1 MPWPSAGKHLGKPTP
16 RLDGSAKV
24 AGRAKYTTDITP
36 AGTLVGVIFRS
47 KWPAARIHAINL
59 EKARAAPGIRAAI
72 VVQPGEH
79 VVRYYGEELAA
90 LAGVSRQAALDA
102 LRLIEVDATPLP
114 FTVNELDAIQP
125 DVPRV
130 VPERPNLGA
139 AETQVT
145 GDVDAAFAA
154 AAAVVESAFTTQVEI
169 HHPLEP
175 HGDTVASDGEEYT
188 AWCSTQGVFQT
199 REDLARILAVPQTKV
214 RVICEHMGGGFGSK
228 IENWAN
234 RVLCAR
240 LAQAAGAP
248 VKLILARSEQALSV
262 GNRPSS
268 FQKLK
273 LAADASGKLTAFEM
287 VMFGTPG
294 HAAGPNDAGGGV
306 IGIPAPYIYP
316 APNTRVRQ
324 SKLAVNAGPA
334 TWMRA
339 PGHPVASFGME
350 SILDEL
356 AAKLGMDPLEIRL
369 KNDPLPLRR
378 REFQIGAEKFGWK
391 EKYRK
396 PGSSP
401 GPVKVGVGCAGAG
414 WMSGGGGTQAE
425 VQVNPDGTVEVRC
438 GTQDLGTGSRT
449 VVAVVAAEML
459 GLEPAQI
466 AVRVGDTRLPPSGL
480 SGGSATTASVAPAIY
495 DACEK
500 TLAEV
505 AKASGVED
513 PRGARWLEACSK
525 IGSNPLVVAGKWREG
540 LSTGGAGGVQFAEVE
555 VDADT
560 GFVKVRKI
568 LCVQDCGTVVNKLTC
583 ESQLNG
589 GIIMGIGYAL
599 YEQRI
604 MDARSGVVLN
614 PNFETYKLT
623 GAADVPEIEIILLDM
638 PERGVIGMGEPATI
652 PTAAAI
658 ANAVANALGV
668 RVTSLPITP
677 DKVLAALGRSPKVT
691 PTPSEGLP
699 LDQAFARVAAAPV
712 VPAAPPATARR
723 RGAYA

>member
-1 MPWPSAGKHLGKPTP
+1 MPWPKETKYLGKPTP
-16 RLDGSAKV
+16 RLDGPAKV
-24 AGRAKYTTDITP
+24 SGRAKYTTDAAP
-36 AGTLVGVIFRS
+36 AGMLYGAILRS
-47 KWPAARIHAINL
+47 KWPAARIRSINL
-59 EKARAAPGIRAAI
+59 EKARSAPGIKAAI
-72 VVQPGEH
+72 PVREGEF

-90 LAGVSRQAALDA
+90 VAGVSRQAVLDA

-125 DVPRV
+125 DAPRV
-130 VPERPNLGA
+130 VSERPNLGA
-139 AETQVT
+139 AETQTT

-154 AAAVVESAFTTQVEI
+154 SAAVVEGTFATQVEI

-175 HGDTVASDGEEYT
+175 HGDIVAPEGDEYT
-188 AWCSTQGVFQT
+188 AWCSTQGVFEA
-199 REDLARILAVPQTKV
+199 RNDLANCLGVPQNKV
-214 RVICEHMGGGFGSK
+214 RVLCEHMGGGFGSK
-228 IENWAN
+228 IENWTN

-240 LAQAAGAP
+240 LARAAGAP
-248 VKLILARSEQALSV
+248 VKLILTRFEQALSV

-273 LAADASGKLTAFEM
+273 LAAGADGKLTAFEM

-294 HAAGPNDAGGGV
+294 HAAGAGDQGGGV
-306 IGIPAPYIYP
+306 TFLPAPYIYP
-316 APNTRVRQ
+316 APNTRVKK

-350 SILDEL
+350 GILDEL
-356 AAKLGMDPLEIRL
+356 AVKLGMDPVEIRL
-369 KNDPLPLRR
+369 RNDPHEIRR
-378 REFQIGAEKFGWK
+378 REYQIGAEKFGWK
-391 EKYRK
+391 DKYRK
-396 PGSSP
+396 PGASP
-401 GPVKVGVGCAGAG
+401 GPIKAGVGCAGAG
-414 WMSGGGGTQAE
+414 WMSGGEGTQAE

-459 GLEPAQI
+459 GLDPAQI
-466 AVRVGDTRLPPSGL
+466 TVRIGDTRLPPSGL

-500 TLAEV
+500 TLAEL
-505 AKASGVED
+505 KKLSGFED
-513 PRGARWLEACSK
+513 PRGARWREACGK
-525 IGSNPLVVAGKWREG
+525 IGATPLVVSGRWREG

-555 VDADT
+555 VDTDT

-568 LCVQDCGTVVNKLTC
+568 LCVQDCGLVVNKLTC

-604 MDARSGVVLN
+604 MDAQSGVVLN
-614 PNFETYKLT
+614 PNFETYKLP
-623 GAADVPEIEIILLDM
+623 GPADTPDIEIILLDM
-638 PERGVIGMGEPATI
+638 PERGVIGVGEPATV

-677 DKVLAALGRSPKVT
+677 DKVLAALGKLPKAAAQ
-691 PTPSEGLP
+691 PTEGRM
-699 LDQAFARVAAAPV
+699 LDEAFTRVALAPV
-712 VPAAPPATARR
+712 IPPAPPSGVRR
-723 RGAYA
+723 RKAYA